1 MCILLSS
8 SYYSVKQLGAS
19 TADGN
24 EHVDLVVLAY
34 RISVFHFIGVT
45 PSLAVCWAQI
55 RERWKDYL
63 QKFAKSQMPEE
74 LTKQQYQ
81 RIRLC
86 RKTTGLHTTMV
97 KEEENDRSL
106 LTSTF

>member
-1 MCILLSS
+1 MKKLLKVHCSKFVM
-8 SYYSVKQLGAS
+8 YGLGDS

-55 RERWKDYL
+55 R
-63 QKFAKSQMPEE
+63 MPVDVI
-74 LTKQQYQ
+74 YG
-81 RIRLC
+81 IP
-86 RKTTGLHTTMV
+86 
-97 KEEENDRSL
+97 
-106 LTSTF
+106 